1 MNRVALQ
8 QFRSMSHLRLQV
20 ETGLCKLPTRLYR
33 LCYWLVCILSVPLHL
48 LVGQYQIE
56 SWTTEQGLPQNSVT
70 VIKQTRDGYLWVGT
84 FGGLARFDGIGFR
97 VFDRSTSPQLIS
109 DRILSLEE
117 DADGVLWIG
126 TEGGGLYAYA
136 HDSLQAVVQGG
147 ISVRTNVYALLADQ
161 SKRLWVGTDHGVFR
175 LEGGRVTK
183 QFRENEGLWDP
194 LVRAIGEDGLGNLL
208 VATAN
213 GLYSIRAEDDRVV
226 REFPLGE
233 VSIQSIVRGRDGIVW
248 LLGDNFLARW
258 NGQSARKVESVP
270 RYGATYLR
278 ALVQDSD
285 GTLWCGT
292 HPGGLFRLGPD
303 GAQRIGASEGLDA
316 DLIRALWYDRE
327 GNLWVGSDGNG
338 LYRLRKTAF
347 TVVGIKEGLS
357 NEVILALSKSRDG
370 GFWFG
375 TNCGG
380 LYHLS
385 MLNTH
390 RSRSTARLRHFTER
404 DGLTSDCVWSVW
416 EDGSGSLWAGS
427 WTGPVS
433 RMQAGVF
440 LPNRNGQRVPVENV
454 LAIHRDARGR
464 VWFGTR
470 DRGLYRLETPAS
482 IPLDRSRSS
491 LKHWDT
497 SNGLASND
505 VRTFFEDRDGS
516 LWIGTV
522 DGLSHYLPRE
532 SPAYVGLP
540 QRHRPTGSDQ
550 DGVMISYSK
559 RDGLPVDYVRSI
571 LRDREG
577 TLWVGTYGGGLVAF
591 VESTFVTVN
600 TRVGLFEDIVSV
612 ILEDDHGFL
621 WMSGNHGIARVP
633 KSDLHEFLRG
643 ERTSIRSFSYGLED
657 GLRST
662 ECNGGFYPAGL
673 KLDDGTLVFP
683 TVKGVALVNPAR
695 VSVNTVAPPVALEAV
710 MVDQMVLPATGI
722 AKLSHTAS
730 RFEFKFTALSFVSP
744 RKVRFRYKLEGYD
757 QAWID
762 GGTRREAFYT
772 GLKPGEYRFLVT
784 AANNDGVWTDQPAA
798 YAFVIVTPY
807 WQTWWFL
814 SMVGL
819 LGVGSVYLLYRSRVR
834 HLGQDREKE
843 RLFARTLQ
851 QSEQKYRQLFERYR
865 DLVENIHEVYY
876 VSNASGRL
884 TYGSPNLFRYTGYR
898 EHELIGQL
906 YVRLIAEQDRR
917 RVVEHYLRCVS
928 DGTVDTSC
936 EFRARRKDGTQ
947 IWVEQSTRILRDA
960 RGNVVEF
967 RNVVRD
973 ISARKAME
981 ENLRQTWEQLDH
993 ILDSQEEIAFWSF
1006 DLRTNKLLYNSPG
1019 MEKIYQLPRQAFFDN
1034 LNLWKEVTHPDDRKL
1049 VEATEQETLRGKP
1062 ARIEY
1067 RILRPSGEIRWL
1079 DEQTI
1084 PVFDEHG
1091 ALVRLDGVVVDITE
1105 RKQRQEAL
1113 QESELRYRTLVE
1125 GMNEGVFLV
1134 DNDDV
1139 IQFANDR
1146 FCEMLGYTR
1155 EELIG
1160 KVGYEILLRE
1170 EDRELIREQ
1179 HRKRMQ
1185 YIPSRYALQFR
1196 KKTGELIW
1204 LEISTS
1210 PLRDARGMVV
1220 GSIGVCTDITERKRA
1235 EEALRTSERRFE
1247 SLFAEVSHGMTLSAN
1262 IGPTSSG
1269 KSGVVISDLAQ
1280 RIDQVTDR
1288 LHHRVRHVLAF
1299 SSLASHELKTPLAIL
1314 RSQLE
1319 QVLHTRATTS
1329 TLRKVLVSTYDEV
1342 LRLSHTVRD
1351 LLNLGT
1357 ILAGTFQLERRR
1369 VELTSV
1375 LQDFYEEAALLCHQK
1390 NIAFSM
1396 NRGPKVLVEL
1406 DLDRFRQVLFN
1417 LLENSLNHT
1426 APGGTIGISYTTVD
1440 RMAVLEF
1447 SDTGSGIPRDKLE
1460 IIFRPFVRA
1469 SASKDNFEGAGLG
1482 LSLVIGIVEAHGGT
1496 IQVESE
1502 IGKGTRFT
1510 IRLPLAGI

>member
-1 MNRVALQ
+1 
-8 QFRSMSHLRLQV
+8 MSHLRLQV
-20 ETGLCKLPTRLYR
+20 KTGLCKLPTRLYR
-33 LCYWLVCILSVPLHL
+33 LWYWLVCILIVPLHL
-48 LVGQYQIE
+48 LFGQYQIE
-56 SWTTEQGLPQNSVT
+56 SWTTEQGLPQNSVNE
-70 VIKQTRDGYLWVGT
+70 IRQTRDGYLWVGT
-84 FGGLARFDGIGFR
+84 FGGLARFDGMSFK
-97 VFDRSTSPQLIS
+97 VFNRLNSPQLIS

-136 HDSLQAVVQGG
+136 HDSLQAVVQDG
-147 ISVRTNVYALLADQ
+147 IRNVYALLADQ
-161 SKRLWVGTDHGVFR
+161 SKRLWVGTDQGVFL
-175 LEGGRVTK
+175 LEGGRVTR
-183 QFRENEGLWDP
+183 QFRETEGLWDP
-194 LVRAIGEDGLGNLL
+194 VVLAIGEDGRGNIL
-208 VATAN
+208 VATIS
-213 GLYSIRAEDDRVV
+213 GLCSIRVGDDRAV
-226 REFPLGE
+226 REFPLSGT
-233 VSIQSIVRGRDGIVW
+233 SIHSIVRGRDGIVW

-258 NGQSARKVESVP
+258 NGQGARKVESVP

-278 ALVQDSD
+278 ALVQDSS

-292 HPGGLFRLGPD
+292 HPGGLYRLGPD
-303 GAQRIGASEGLDA
+303 GAERVGVSEGLDA

-327 GNLWVGSDGNG
+327 GNLWIGSDGNG

-380 LYHLS
+380 LYHLAVHK
-385 MLNTH
+385 MF
-390 RSRSTARLRHFTER
+390 RSRSTAYLQHFTER
-404 DGLTSDCVWSVW
+404 DGMTSDCVWSVW
-416 EDGSGSLWAGS
+416 EDGSGSIWAGS

-440 LPNRNGQRVPVENV
+440 LPNRNGQLVPVENV

-470 DRGLYRLETPAS
+470 DRGLYRLDAPARIS
-482 IPLDRSRSS
+482 LGQSRVSW
-491 LKHWDT
+491 KHWDT
-497 SNGLASND
+497 TNGLASND

-522 DGLSHYLPRE
+522 NGLSHYLPRE
-532 SPAYVGLP
+532 SPAYVGLS
-540 QRHRPTGSDQ
+540 QQHRPTSSDQ
-550 DGVMISYSK
+550 DGMMISYSK

-621 WMSGNHGIARVP
+621 WMSGNRGIARVP

-695 VSVNTVAPPVALEAV
+695 VSVNTVAPPVAIEAV
-710 MVDQMVLPATGI
+710 IVDQVVLPASGA
-722 AKLSHTAS
+722 AKLSHTVN

-784 AANNDGVWTDQPAA
+784 AANNDGVWSDQPAV
-798 YAFVIVTPY
+798 YAFVIMTPY

-814 SMVGL
+814 SMVGF
-819 LGVGSVYLLYRSRVR
+819 LGAGSVYLLYRSRVH
-834 HLGQDREKE
+834 HLEQDREKE

-851 QSEQKYRQLFERYR
+851 ESEQKYRQLFERYR
-865 DLVENIHEVYY
+865 DLVENIREVYY
-876 VSNASGRL
+876 VSDARGRL
-884 TYGSPNLFRYTGYR
+884 TYGSPNLFLYTGYR

-917 RVVEHYLRCVS
+917 RVVDHYLRCVS

-936 EFRARRKDGTQ
+936 EFRARRKDGTVL
-947 IWVEQSTRILRDA
+947 WVEQSTRILRDA
-960 RGNVVEF
+960 KGNVVEF

-973 ISARKAME
+973 ISVRKTVE
-981 ENLRQTWEQLDH
+981 EHLRQTREQLDH

-1006 DLRTNKLLYNSPG
+1006 DTRNNKLLYNSLG
-1019 MEKIYQLPRQAFFDN
+1019 MEKIYHLPRRAFFED
-1034 LNLWKEVTHPDDRKL
+1034 LNLWKEVTHPDDRML
-1049 VEATEQETLRGKP
+1049 VEAAEQETLRGKST
-1062 ARIEY
+1062 RIEY

-1125 GMNEGVFLV
+1125 RMNEGLLQV

-1146 FCEMLGYTR
+1146 FCEMLGYAR

-1160 KVGYEILLRE
+1160 KVGFEILLRE
-1170 EDRELIREQ
+1170 EDRKFLQEQ
-1179 HRKRMQ
+1179 NRKRMQ
-1185 YIPSRYALQFR
+1185 NVPSRYEIPLR

-1204 LEISTS
+1204 VHISAS
-1210 PLRDARGMVV
+1210 PLRDARGAVV
-1220 GSIGVCTDITERKRA
+1220 GSIGVCTDITERKRS
-1235 EEALRTSERRFE
+1235 EEALRMSEQRFE
-1247 SLFAEVSHGMTLSAN
+1247 RLFAEVTHGTAQSQSISHASDE
-1262 IGPTSSG
+1262 GPNF
-1269 KSGVVISDLAQ
+1269 VISDLAQ
-1280 RIDQVTDR
+1280 RINQVTDR
-1288 LHHRVRHVLAF
+1288 LHQRVRQVLMF

-1314 RSQLE
+1314 RTQLE

-1351 LLNLGT
+1351 ILNLGT
-1357 ILAGTFQLERRR
+1357 ILAGSFHLERRR

-1375 LQDFYEEAALLCHQK
+1375 LQDCYEEAALLCHQK
-1390 NIAFSM
+1390 NIAIAL
-1396 NRGPKVLVEL
+1396 NRGPKVFVEL
-1406 DLDRFRQVLFN
+1406 DVDRFRQVFFN
-1417 LLENSLNHT
+1417 LLENSLKHT
-1426 APGGTIGISYTTVD
+1426 APGGRITISCSTMD

-1447 SDTGSGIPRDKLE
+1447 SDTGSGIPKKSLE
-1460 IIFRPFVRA
+1460 KIFQPFVRA
-1469 SASKDNFEGAGLG
+1469 SVHEGSFEGAGLG

-1502 IGKGTRFT
+1502 MGKGTHFT
-1510 IRLPLAGI
+1510 IRIPLIAIQTDVVPQPDVRS